1 MSLGTEHAFVED
13 LISSQTSEF
22 DLLRVISQDQVHGL
36 SEDFGLSGAVVC
48 EMERVVNAANVHVM
62 SYLCQEHGV
71 DEGLPG
77 LLLLRKLNKQSSLI
91 CDEAVVKSL
100 LTAKAIS
107 LT

>member
-1 MSLGTEHAFVED
+1 MEEIIL
-13 LISSQTSEF
+13 SQTSEF

-36 SEDFGLSGAVVC
+36 SEEFELSGAVLC
-48 EMERVVNAANVHVM
+48 EMERVVNVANVHVM

-77 LLLLRKLNKQSSLI
+77 LLLLSKLKKQSSLI

-100 LTAKAIS
+100 LTEKAIS
-107 LT
+107 LS